1 MSKPKV
7 NVADYGCQINENA
20 PSLLNVT
27 QANINFEFI
36 KKPEV
41 LIRTNAS
48 KSKHHEDIIKGL
60 MVPSFSIGDR
70 AVAYLKHEVL
80 AVMLAQAQG
89 KSKDEIR
96 SLVKTLVAQR
106 HCLTLGEQL

>member
-1 MSKPKV
+1 MTPST
-7 NVADYGCQINENA
+7 NVSEHLDHINQKYSSFLNA
-20 PSLLNVT
+20 AQGSIDFV
-27 QANINFEFI
+27 FI

-41 LIRTNAS
+41 LTRTNSS
-48 KSKHHEDIIKGL
+48 KTKHHADIIKGL
-60 MVPSFSIGDR
+60 MVPSFSIGER

-96 SLVKTLVAQR
+96 LLVKELVAQR
-106 HCLTLGEQL
+106 QFISLGEQL